1 MGSTGG
7 SLSWNS
13 IPENSHR
20 YIGSAVVRELID
32 AGHQVVGLV
41 RSDNSAAKLKEAG
54 AEVHRGD
61 IDDLDSLRSGAA
73 AADGII
79 HLAFNHDF
87 SNFARALTADLHAV
101 EAIGAALEGSGKP
114 FVITTHANGVAA
126 ENVMLLLAE
135 RGVRTAIVELCPSV
149 HGEGDT
155 GFVPRLINIAKTKGF
170 SAYVEEGTNRWPAV
184 HRLDAAHLYRLA
196 LEKAPAGSR
205 LNGVADEGVPFRDI
219 ASVIGKH
226 LNVPVVSISREE
238 ADTHF
243 EFLSTLAALD
253 IPRSSVATQELLGWR
268 PVQPALIHDL
278 EQSHYFNN

>member
-1 MGSTGG
+1 MRIFLTGATG
-7 SLSWNS
+7 
-13 IPENSHR
+13 

-41 RSDNSAAKLKEAG
+41 RSDNSAAKLNEAG
-54 AEVHRGD
+54 AEVHHGN

-73 AADGII
+73 TADGVI

-87 SNFARALTADLHAV
+87 SNFAGSLITDLHAV

-126 ENVMLLLAE
+126 ENVMLSLAE
-135 RGVRTAIVELCPSV
+135 RGVRTSIIELCPSV

-155 GFVPRLINIAKTKGF
+155 GFVPRLINIAKTKGL
-170 SAYVEEGTNRWPAV
+170 SAYVEEGTNRWPAI

-238 ADTHF
+238 ADAHF
-243 EFLSTLAALD
+243 GFLSTLVALD

-268 PVQPALIHDL
+268 PVQPALIPDL
-278 EQSHYFNN
+278 EQTHYFNN